1 MLSNDPALFHAIWS
15 IAMSIMLLMAGGL
28 TLAILPWSDD
38 EIDQVDNAA
47 RAFAQALAPLPRRA
61 FQRHNMHHSHA
72 FSVYLGLVSESR

>member
-61 FQRHNMHHSHA
+61 FQR
-72 FSVYLGLVSESR
+72 R